1 MQTFEETRKL
11 EKKHVGLIYKS
22 LSVQKKLCDL
32 TTTFLPHDLIQTQII
47 EVILKMLY
55 YSSSMDRRVSWSYDK
70 RKLQTTVMI

>member
-32 TTTFLPHDLIQTQII
+32 TTTFLPHDLI
-47 EVILKMLY
+47 
-55 YSSSMDRRVSWSYDK
+55 
-70 RKLQTTVMI
+70 